1 MRKERGGRGEKK
13 NESKRQRK
21 KKKKRNAGSTQEK
34 KEKDH
39 STAHCFVSKFQ
50 DVIRPMH
57 KRSRGRGGGVRA
69 CCNKCQWAKKSV
81 PRALLPPH
89 TGNGRHTRFTRTL
102 LTSDI
107 QWQPTACVT
116 ESQRRPLI
124 SLFIFL
130 FLARPFGVLSATE
143 VLSAGKAKKTSGG
156 GTLRHPP
163 WSTVFGSRGATSSHF

>member
-1 MRKERGGRGEKK
+1 MRVPRKK
-13 NESKRQRK
+13 RK
-21 KKKKRNAGSTQEK
+21 KKIIALHTVLFQSSKMSSGLCT
-34 KEKDH
+34 KE
-39 STAHCFVSKFQ
+39 V
-50 DVIRPMH
+50 
-57 KRSRGRGGGVRA
+57 GGGGGGVRA

-163 WSTVFGSRGATSSHF
+163 WSAVFGSRGATSSHF

>member
-1 MRKERGGRGEKK
+1 MRARDSE
-13 NESKRQRK
+13 K
-21 KKKKRNAGSTQEK
+21 KKKKKEMRVPRK
-34 KEKDH
+34 KRKKKIIALH
-39 STAHCFVSKFQ
+39 TVLFQSSKMSSGLCTKE
-50 DVIRPMH
+50 V
-57 KRSRGRGGGVRA
+57 GGGGGGVRA

-163 WSTVFGSRGATSSHF
+163 WSAVFGSRGATSSHF